1 MRPETPEVAKAEKEV
16 GRVLEKLEEETG
28 GDVKGIGLEDMV
40 DTDPA
45 TGRPV
50 VKKAVDIKV
59 QQKPMKRWST

>member
-40 DTDPA
+40 DTDAA

-59 QQKPMKRWST
+59 QPKPLKRWST